1 MADANNNQFSDDLEY
16 TYILYPPPPPPPLL
30 PPCFLSYPP
39 RSSTPLDIPRE
50 YRPVFPVLRDLSD
63 DELLNLT
70 DLVLFERQRQ
80 HVETLREKVRY
91 VDRLTSFLEREGKFG
106 VGDIFTEELRANDT
120 DEEAEVPEASKES
133 NYKGKGKA
141 KEINE
146 PETGLR
152 SSSSS
157 SHSLL
162 SHYISSELPPP
173 LPSSYGVFPTPPP
186 SIVSFY
192 QPLYTPHQAGGAKY
206 SLQALNDPMNQ
217 ICGPRHSYKQ
227 SSKTSKGKGKEKANR
242 DNKQRN
248 KNSDPEIEKRWV
260 TYCQSR
266 FRYQWEMAQAD
277 SEILVLEAA
286 VEAVLQRKR
295 GEITGGGGLRRET
308 LSEVNRL
315 RNLRMGKKT
324 RKGGPS
330 HTQTLPE
337 PSAAKVE
344 GTITKLPTEL
354 LHQIFSYFRP
364 AHLASS
370 HALVCRRWNY
380 IATPI
385 IYRKIPFGDYMEDY
399 WVEVGRRK
407 RLWRKKQE
415 KKVKT
420 LGAEN
425 PYDIPKIYE
434 PLYAHGHR
442 ATRPPSAAWT
452 MRYGH
457 GLRHD
462 CHSEQEED
470 DDAGYNDEEDFY
482 PDGKQGGSFPIGGP
496 ALVVMPWSMGIIRA
510 ICNPHLAKHVRHIDY
525 QASSYTSFPNH
536 NEAGKVFS
544 DLTDTRPMLD
554 QRFRTLEKLVQ
565 LVRKAARQCT
575 RVEVLKLN
583 SGDER
588 IANALLGLL
597 KWSPKLESLSIIN
610 TNLRLLQF
618 SRGLG
623 KCEDGLIVRGDGKA
637 KGEESLRDF
646 VARATDEQLN
656 LRLLDSQNY
665 PPEPQRLGLKIR
677 IQAKG
682 PPKDNFYLPS
692 LKRILFFRCGY
703 HPQPQKDLASMEP
716 PVRIPAPRPT
726 DRVQA
731 SRDRE
736 RRRRRRFRFRAKI
749 TRGETRSLE
758 KVVLFLQRCN
768 NLEELKVKGC
778 QFFPEALV
786 DSSIIWEETGD
797 GTGSVEEYPLT
808 LNKLTNV
815 TIRSCGTYLHD
826 RTPEIWLS
834 SAPFERFFLR
844 HKEIKHLGW
853 NGWILNRHLP
863 LEDPVFSRVATH
875 LGRTVTSLSIAHG
888 YDEEVSRTAPDSLHR
903 VRLSLKR
910 FNLLLRHLKQLETLE
925 WRMFHL
931 PVGKMMMGIRN
942 LRRCPKMK
950 NLRIE
955 GVIGVISQ
963 DEAREIV
970 THVPLLEKLRIRWRP
985 RPVGYRRG
993 RAAPGMGPL
1002 PPIWGDEP
1010 FPEYES
1016 SPSPPQ
1022 IPPSPD
1028 HNNYAVPPPPPP
1040 ALMDSDFEDSDW
1052 GGESRREPEWVAAEE
1067 VARIFA
1073 DAKYLKELYVNIL
1086 ISMPSSIE
1094 KHIVSM
1100 DLRIADEILRPSKR
1114 DLSGS
1119 SGPGIAYQLR
1129 KGWLEKIRETA
1140 VAFARNPP
1148 CSVRKIGMG
1157 YFVGVQ
1163 GLSSVVTLDRNLE
1176 NEVIGWSADLKG
1188 GRQVGERWGEG
1199 VEAGLAS
1206 SGESWMEGAFK
1217 EVEERDW
1224 SETRSWTK
1232 PRMPTRPF
1240 RR

>member
-1 MADANNNQFSDDLEY
+1 M
-16 TYILYPPPPPPPLL
+16 
-30 PPCFLSYPP
+30 
-39 RSSTPLDIPRE
+39 
-50 YRPVFPVLRDLSD
+50 LRDLSD

-91 VDRLTSFLEREGKFG
+91 VDRLTAFLEREGKFG
-106 VGDIFTEELRANDT
+106 VGDIFTEELGIDDT
-120 DEEAEVPEASKES
+120 EEKGAGQGTSKEGS
-133 NYKGKGKA
+133 YKGKGKA
-141 KEINE
+141 KEVEE
-146 PETGLR
+146 PELGNR
-152 SSSSS
+152 SSP

-162 SHYISSELPPP
+162 YNYNSDLPPP

-192 QPLYTPHQAGGAKY
+192 QPLYTPHQAGGARY
-206 SLQALNDPMNQ
+206 SLQALNDPAHQ
-217 ICGPRHSYKQ
+217 ICGPLPAYKP
-227 SSKTSKGKGKEKANR
+227 SSKNTKGKEKEKTNGNSKR
-242 DNKQRN
+242 KNKG
-248 KNSDPEIEKRWV
+248 SDPEIEKRWV
-260 TYCQSR
+260 SYCQSR

-277 SEILVLEAA
+277 SEIMVLEAA
-286 VEAVLQRKR
+286 VEAVLQRRK

-308 LSEVNRL
+308 LFEVNRL
-315 RNLRMGKKT
+315 RNLRMGKAKKEGSLHAKAT
-324 RKGGPS
+324 
-330 HTQTLPE
+330 PE
-337 PSAAKVE
+337 ASGKRIE
-344 GTITKLPTEL
+344 GSIMKLPTEL

-364 AHLASS
+364 HHLASS

-407 RLWRKKQE
+407 RLWKKKQE
-415 KKVKT
+415 KKVKS
-420 LGAEN
+420 LGAEK
-425 PYDIPKIYE
+425 PYEIPRIYD
-434 PLYAHGHR
+434 PLYNNGHR
-442 ATRPPSAAWT
+442 VARTPSAAWT

-462 CHSEQEED
+462 CHSEQDED
-470 DDAGYNDEEDFY
+470 DDSGYNDEEDFY
-482 PDGKQGGSFPIGGP
+482 PDGKQGGTFPIGGP

-510 ICNPHLAKHVRHIDY
+510 ISNPHLAKHVRQIDY

-565 LVRKAARQCT
+565 LVRKAVRQCT

-588 IANALLGLL
+588 ISNALLGLL

-618 SRGLG
+618 SRGSG
-623 KCEDGLIVRGDGKA
+623 KCQEGLISRGDGKG
-637 KGEESLRDF
+637 KGIERPREVEGL
-646 VARATDEQLN
+646 TIDEGLN
-656 LRLLDSQNY
+656 LRQYLLDSQNLS
-665 PPEPQRLGLKIR
+665 EPQRGGLR
-677 IQAKG
+677 IKVKAKG
-682 PPKDNFYLPS
+682 PPGDDFYLPS

-703 HPQPQKDLASMEP
+703 HPQPQKDIVGMEP
-716 PVRIPAPRPT
+716 PVRIPPPRPT

-749 TRGETRSLE
+749 ARGEKRALE

-778 QFFPEALV
+778 QFLPEALV
-786 DSSIIWEETGD
+786 DSALVWEIIEDENE
-797 GTGSVEEYPLT
+797 SVEEYPLT
-808 LNKLTNV
+808 LNKLSTV

-834 SAPFERFFLR
+834 SPPFERFFLR
-844 HKEIKHLGW
+844 HKAIRHLGW

-863 LEDPVFSRVATH
+863 LEDSVFSRVATH

-910 FNLLLRHLKQLETLE
+910 FNLLLRHLRQLETLE

-963 DEAREIV
+963 DEARELV
-970 THVPLLEKLRIRWRP
+970 ACVPLLEKLRIRWRP

-1002 PPIWGDEP
+1002 PPIWGDEVLM
-1010 FPEYES
+1010 EYES

-1028 HNNYAVPPPPPP
+1028 VLNYAMPPPPPPP
-1040 ALMDSDFEDSDW
+1040 ALMDSDFEDDDW
-1052 GGESRREPEWVAAEE
+1052 GGELRREPEWVAAEE

-1073 DAKYLKELYVNIL
+1073 DAKHLRELYVNIL
-1086 ISMPSSIE
+1086 ISMPVSME
-1094 KHIVSM
+1094 KHIASM
-1100 DLRIADEILRPSKR
+1100 DLRIADEILRPTRK
-1114 DLSGS
+1114 DS
-1119 SGPGIAYQLR
+1119 SGPGGPTIAYQLR
-1129 KGWLEKIRETA
+1129 KSWLEKIRETA
-1140 VAFARNPP
+1140 VAFARNSPS
-1148 CSVRKIGMG
+1148 SVRKIGLG

-1163 GLSSVVTLDRNLE
+1163 GLNSVVTLDRNPDGK
-1176 NEVIGWSADLKG
+1176 VVGWSADLKG
-1188 GRQVGERWGEG
+1188 GRKVGEMWREG
-1199 VEAGLAS
+1199 VDAGLAS
-1206 SGESWMEGAFK
+1206 SGDSWMDGAFK
-1217 EVEERDW
+1217 EVEEKDW
-1224 SETRSWTK
+1224 SETRNWAK
-1232 PRMPTRPF
+1232 ARVPTRPF